1 MAGLFSCSLDLEILA
16 KTLLGFTSKLDCSC
30 SWTLVVCTQQRPWP
44 TKWLPLV
51 RIPFLSIKLGA
62 KPPFIT
68 EVECVRVL
76 DLVGQQRDESLGL
89 PLQVQVHVEQLAVE
103 RLVHLLLPLGTAR
116 LLHGPLH
123 SGPVQIAGQAAQ
135 EDPHVLRTVQGHAE
149 LNAGKVEKEEE
160 QKKRRKRGWRRR
172 RQQEGRRRLQRSVRG
187 IDVS

>member
-1 MAGLFSCSLDLEILA
+1 M
-16 KTLLGFTSKLDCSC
+16 
-30 SWTLVVCTQQRPWP
+30 
-44 TKWLPLV
+44 
-51 RIPFLSIKLGA
+51 
-62 KPPFIT
+62 
-68 EVECVRVL
+68 

-89 PLQVQVHVEQLAVE
+89 PLQVQVHVEQLAIE
-103 RLVHLLLPLGTAR
+103 RLVNLLLPLGAAR

-135 EDPHVLRTVQGHAE
+135 EDPHVLRAVQAHAE

-187 IDVS
+187 MDVS